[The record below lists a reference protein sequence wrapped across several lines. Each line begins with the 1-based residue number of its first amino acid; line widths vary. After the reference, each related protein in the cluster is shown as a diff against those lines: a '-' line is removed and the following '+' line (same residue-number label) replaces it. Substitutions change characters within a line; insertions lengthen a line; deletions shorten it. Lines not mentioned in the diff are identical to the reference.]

1 MIKNKEKNFASAVI
15 YVYNNENE
23 IKDMLKNINEVLKEK
38 FNKYEIICVNDASTD
53 NSISKIKEF
62 ANTLENEVLSVINMS
77 YYQGVELAMN
87 AGVDMA
93 IGDFVYEFDS
103 MISEEEK
110 QIVLDI
116 YDKCLQG
123 FDIVS
128 ASYGKS
134 RNAFSALFYKVF
146 NKYSNTEYKI
156 NTENFRILSRRA
168 INRVHSISA
177 TIPYRKAIYANC
189 GLKTCNIEYKCKE
202 NKKKKTNKQVQKTR
216 KNTATSSLI
225 LFTNIGY
232 KFSLT
237 MSVIMIITTILV
249 ALYSIIIFIGGHPV
263 QGWTTTMLFLAFSF
277 FGLFMIMTIVLK
289 YLEMLIN
296 LTFKKYKYMI
306 ESIEKLN

>member
-23 IKDMLKNINEVLKEK
+23 IKNMLKNINDVLKEK

-103 MISEEEK
+103 MISEKEK

-134 RNAFSALFYKVF
+134 RTKFSALFYKIF

-189 GLKTCNIEYKCKE
+189 GLKTFNIEYKCEE
-202 NKKKKTNKQVQKTR
+202 NKKKKTNKQVQKNR
-216 KNTATSSLI
+216 MDTATSSLI

-249 ALYSIIIFIGGHPV
+249 ALYSIIIFVGGHPV

-306 ESIEKLN
+306 ESIDKLN